1 MAGRELPM
9 DHFCPWREAA
19 EELRAELGKLR
30 ADVEK
35 EVADR
40 DVALEKMRAQLD
52 VLTRAVFG
60 KKSEKMPSLAREVG
74 KKPTRTETTKKR
86 AELAAEKKKLPAEPV
101 EHKVPD
107 NERACPACKAEAKP
121 AGTKTSDEYDY
132 VPGYFRRKV
141 HQRETLACSCG
152 EYIVTAPAPPRVY
165 DRCQYSAGFIA
176 HLVVQ
181 KCGDSLPIYRIEKQ
195 FKRMGIPMSRST
207 MTELFHRAGVLL
219 APIAAR
225 ILALVA
231 ASDVVLAD
239 ETSMPMQATL
249 RLEKKPKRTYLWTF
263 VSGNFVAYRF
273 SPSRSGATPREVLG
287 STKGTLV
294 VDAYT
299 GYNAVTGVDGR
310 TRAGCLAH
318 ARRRFFDALASHPE
332 AQLALDIIR
341 DVYRVE
347 HEAKER
353 GVARTSEHLAM
364 RHARSKPLL
373 DKLHTWLVEKK
384 DSYLP
389 KGGMGSAIRYAL
401 DNWTELTRFLDD
413 VHVPPDNNRSE
424 AALRVA
430 ALGRKNFL
438 FVGHEDAGDNIAAL
452 YTLVATC
459 EAHGVNPF
467 DYLRDVLMR
476 VSTHPASDI
485 DALLPHRWAPAA
497 I

>member
-1 MAGRELPM
+1 
-9 DHFCPWREAA
+9 
-19 EELRAELGKLR
+19 
-30 ADVEK
+30 
-35 EVADR
+35 
-40 DVALEKMRAQLD
+40 
-52 VLTRAVFG
+52 
-60 KKSEKMPSLAREVG
+60 
-74 KKPTRTETTKKR
+74 
-86 AELAAEKKKLPAEPV
+86 
-101 EHKVPD
+101 
-107 NERACPACKAEAKP
+107 
-121 AGTKTSDEYDY
+121 
-132 VPGYFRRKV
+132 
-141 HQRETLACSCG
+141 
-152 EYIVTAPAPPRVY
+152 
-165 DRCQYSAGFIA
+165 
-176 HLVVQ
+176 
-181 KCGDSLPIYRIEKQ
+181 
-195 FKRMGIPMSRST
+195 
-207 MTELFHRAGVLL
+207 MTELFHRAGELL
-219 APIAAR
+219 RPLAAR

-239 ETSMPMQATL
+239 ETSMPMQSTI

-287 STKGTLV
+287 GTKGTLV

-318 ARRRFFDALASHPE
+318 ARRKFFDALGSHPD
-332 AQLALDIIR
+332 AQVALDAIR
-341 DVYRVE
+341 DVYRIE

-353 GVARTSEHLAM
+353 GVARTAEHLAM
-364 RHARSKPLL
+364 RQTRSKPIL

-401 DNWTELTRFLDD
+401 DNWTELTRFLED

-438 FVGHEDAGDNIAAL
+438 FVGHEDAGDNVATL
-452 YTLVATC
+452 YTLVGTC

-467 DYLRDVLMR
+467 EYIRDVLLR

-497 I
+497 